1 MMRFCKIITWLFI
14 LLLLLSH
21 APMAQQSG
29 GTKKENKIFEQGGK
43 WKDTNG
49 NFINAHGAGVLYHN
63 GVYYMFGEIK
73 KGKTWLVPN
82 QNWEDYRVD
91 AGGISCY
98 SSKDLVSWKYEG
110 VALRTNSA
118 DSTSELHISKVVERP
133 KVIYNKKTHQFVMW
147 MHIDANDYSYSRAG
161 VAVSNKPS
169 GPYRYLGSVKP
180 NGQMSRD
187 MTLFKDEDERAYLV
201 FSSESNK
208 TMHVCLLSED
218 YLHPTTTYK
227 RILEDLSREAPAVF
241 KHDGKYYLITSAC
254 TGWSPNAASYAIAD
268 SLLGEWK
275 QYDNPCSGP
284 GADSTYQ
291 SQSTFVLPV
300 RGRKDS
306 FIFMADQWNKTDLE
320 KSKYTWLPL
329 HVKSGKPVI
338 TWIGQWVISDFN

>member
-1 MMRFCKIITWLFI
+1 MRFCKIITWLFI
-14 LLLLLSH
+14 LLLLLSF

-29 GTKKENKIFEQGGK
+29 GTKKEKKIFEQGGK

-63 GVYYMFGEIK
+63 GVYYMYGEIK

-110 VALRTNSA
+110 VALRTNSE

-147 MHIDANDYSYSRAG
+147 MHIDANDYSYSQAG

-201 FSSESNK
+201 FSSENNE

-227 RILEDLSREAPAVF
+227 RILEDLNREAPAVF

-275 QYDNPCSGP
+275 QYGNPCSGP
-284 GADSTYQ
+284 GADSTFR

-320 KSKYTWLPL
+320 RSRYTWLPL
-329 HVKSGKPVI
+329 HVKNGNPVI
-338 TWIGQWVISDFN
+338 MWIRQWAISDFN